1 MLFDYDKVSF
11 ICEFFCSFF
20 QDLLVMEMRAC
31 LESDKKLAIE
41 ALSKK
46 FEQEKQKCIDETKRK
61 QWVREN
67 M

>member
-1 MLFDYDKVSF
+1 
-11 ICEFFCSFF
+11 
-20 QDLLVMEMRAC
+20 MEMRAC